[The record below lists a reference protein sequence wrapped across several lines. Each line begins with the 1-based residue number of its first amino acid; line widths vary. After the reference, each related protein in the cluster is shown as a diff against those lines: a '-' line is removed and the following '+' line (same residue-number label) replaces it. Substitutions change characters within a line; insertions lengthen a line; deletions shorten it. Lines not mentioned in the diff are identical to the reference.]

1 MSIIAM
7 DPELA
12 GKVRLGIFQAEGL
25 TARGTSP
32 ELEQDL
38 EALTRRIAQAYEAPA
53 AAVELFQPARELYRA
68 LGLDPTKTR
77 PSSEALI
84 RRVIKGTGLYRINR
98 VVDTCNYCSIA
109 LALSIGL
116 YDTAAVRWPVV
127 LRRGRA
133 GEGYGGLGKDHVSV
147 AGRYALVDELGP
159 FGNPSSDSFR
169 TRIREETTACTF
181 VLFAPASY
189 GEARLRAELADCAQ
203 RMVRYNEGRVTLQ
216 EIV

>member
-1 MSIIAM
+1 MPIMAM
-7 DPELA
+7 DPELQ
-12 GKVRLGIFQAEGL
+12 GKVRLGIFQAEGI
-25 TARGTSP
+25 TARGASP
-32 ELEQDL
+32 ALEQDL
-38 EALTRRIAQAYEAPA
+38 EALTRRLALAYERPNEALA
-53 AAVELFQPARELYRA
+53 LLQPARELYRA
-68 LGLDPTKTR
+68 LGLDPTKNR

-84 RRVIKGTGLYRINR
+84 RRVIKGAGLYRINR
-98 VVDTCNYCSIA
+98 VVDTCNFCSML

-116 YDTAAVRWPVV
+116 YDTGEVRWPVV
-127 LRRGRA
+127 LRRGSE

-147 AGRYALVDELGP
+147 AGRYALVDQVGP

-189 GEARLRAELADCAQ
+189 TEARLRAELEDCAQ

-216 EIV
+216 ELV